1 MDDWTRDPNLS
12 GIRKEKLQML
22 QSMAA
27 MGSGK
32 GVSELLPN
40 LMTTANTSREK
51 GLQFS
56 EAEIELIIQVMKQ
69 NKTPEETARI
79 DQMLQMIKMLKK

>member
-1 MDDWTRDPNLS
+1 
-12 GIRKEKLQML
+12 
-22 QSMAA
+22 
-27 MGSGK
+27 
-32 GVSELLPN
+32 
-40 LMTTANTSREK
+40 MTAANTSREK

-56 EAEIELIIQVMKQ
+56 DAEIELIIQVMKQ

>member
-1 MDDWTRDPNLS
+1 MDDWTKDPNLS
-12 GIRKEKLQML
+12 GIQKEELQML

-27 MGSGK
+27 MGNGK
-32 GVSELLPN
+32 GVSELLPI
-40 LMTTANTSREK
+40 LMTAANTSKEK

-56 EAEIELIIQVMKQ
+56 NAEMELVIQVLKR
-69 NKTPEETARI
+69 NKSPEETARI

>member
-32 GVSELLPN
+32 GVSELLPI
-40 LMTTANTSREK
+40 LMTAANTSREK
-51 GLQFS
+51 GLQFND
-56 EAEIELIIQVMKQ
+56 AEIELIIQVMKQ

>member
-1 MDDWTRDPNLS
+1 MDDWTKDPNLS
-12 GIRKEKLQML
+12 GIQKEKLQML

-27 MGSGK
+27 MGNGK
-32 GVSELLPN
+32 EVSELLPI
-40 LMTTANTSREK
+40 LMTAANTSKEK

-56 EAEIELIIQVMKQ
+56 NAEMELVIQVLKR
-69 NKTPEETARI
+69 NKSPEETARI